1 MDDRERRR
9 LLAENAESYAR
20 VALANI
26 QREYPVAESHFIS
39 GPGPLPMPRERHP
52 AFFGSLDW
60 HSCVLMH
67 WVLVRLL
74 RLHPDLAVAA
84 EVRAVL
90 DDHFAADKLAKEAAF
105 FRERP
110 SFERPYGWGWTLRL
124 AHELAASD
132 ATSRWRESFAPLTTV
147 IVDGFLTWLPKATYA
162 QRMGLHGNS
171 AWALLLALDH
181 ATARDAAGEPA
192 LLRAIHQAAFRWYA
206 KDAGYVA
213 HFEPSGS
220 DFLSPGLTEAALM
233 SRLFDQR
240 AFATW
245 LDQFLRS
252 LPDSLLEPAIV
263 SDPSDGQVA
272 HLHGLNLSRAYCMRL
287 IADALPPE

>member
-26 QREYPVAESHFIS
+26 QREYPVAETYFIT

-181 ATARDAAGEPA
+181 ATPRASRRCCARSIRRRCAGTRRTPA
-192 LLRAIHQAAFRWYA
+192 TSRTSSHPARTFSR
-206 KDAGYVA
+206 
-213 HFEPSGS
+213 PGS
-220 DFLSPGLTEAALM
+220 PKRHSCRGCWTGVRSRPGSISSCARCRTRSS
-233 SRLFDQR
+233 SR
-240 AFATW
+240 
-245 LDQFLRS
+245 RS
-252 LPDSLLEPAIV
+252 
-263 SDPSDGQVA
+263 
-272 HLHGLNLSRAYCMRL
+272 
-287 IADALPPE
+287 